1 MVSCLLDIHPTI
13 PAVPH
18 PQQTPL
24 HRPVKITIKGAEVTC
39 YGGIENTVIQQ
50 KMHQALVNMK
60 KPFMNQLPIPMLHLS
75 PKQLQEA
82 LRQLRVYK
90 ELSNEELST
99 LETCQLISEHEQSLK
114 STQNY
119 RECFQKLLQECPPLG
134 NYLNKNVVPW
144 PADWPGW
151 YYPKKKIALGKCSQL
166 R

>member
-1 MVSCLLDIHPTI
+1 MTSLLLITSHYFQLNCFAILLIDDYHNVHAKKVPTKLITSTATHMASCLLDIHPTI

-82 LRQLRVYK
+82 LRQLRQASK
-90 ELSNEELST
+90 KSHKPKFSNI
-99 LETCQLISEHEQSLK
+99 C
-114 STQNY
+114 TQDN
-119 RECFQKLLQECPPLG
+119 
-134 NYLNKNVVPW
+134 
-144 PADWPGW
+144 
-151 YYPKKKIALGKCSQL
+151 KKIILS
-166 R
+166 RS